1 MGKQIMIYAESKF
14 FDWSEVAICDR
25 VDNLDINI
33 VSLILEKMKLSWICD
48 GSVLI
53 PLDSLLVHKR
63 DALAVFPVV
72 DCGPVMMEDKLIILS
87 IRYVEAT
94 CRGSDN
100 CYLPVCAD
108 GDLAADVEERAVESF
123 GLELVAAEQ
132 NVGHIV
138 FLAVQLPS
146 RPAQH
151 SQHRLQL

>member
-1 MGKQIMIYAESKF
+1 M
-14 FDWSEVAICDR
+14 V
-25 VDNLDINI
+25 
-33 VSLILEKMKLSWICD
+33 
-48 GSVLI
+48 
-53 PLDSLLVHKR
+53 
-63 DALAVFPVV
+63 
-72 DCGPVMMEDKLIILS
+72 EDKLIILS
-87 IRYVEAT
+87 IRYVEVK
-94 CRGSDN
+94 CRGSDDCN
-100 CYLPVCAD
+100 LPVSAD

>member
-1 MGKQIMIYAESKF
+1 MWKP
-14 FDWSEVAICDR
+14 R
-25 VDNLDINI
+25 V
-33 VSLILEKMKLSWICD
+33 
-48 GSVLI
+48 
-53 PLDSLLVHKR
+53 
-63 DALAVFPVV
+63 
-72 DCGPVMMEDKLIILS
+72 
-87 IRYVEAT
+87 
-94 CRGSDN
+94 RGSDN

-108 GDLAADVEERAVESF
+108 GDLAADVEERAVESL